1 MEPDKQKC
9 SNIQDECQPFI
20 IHRPIIHS
28 EPASLTML
36 DEPTSIRNEQNEL
49 YKSRGLKREVR
60 LDYREG
66 GGLMGL
72 ILPFND
78 PVKIKGY

>member
-36 DEPTSIRNEQNEL
+36 DEPTSIRM

-72 ILPFND
+72 IH
-78 PVKIKGY
+78 